1 MYDQRCHMYPVVRTA
16 PAFGEGTVGVA
27 MAGAFITEFQFF
39 KILGIRYSVISNWFN
54 FTEYPCAFCHEDFS
68 ISPISVAE
76 VADVI
81 VICT

>member
-1 MYDQRCHMYPVVRTA
+1 MYPVVRTA

-27 MAGAFITEFQFF
+27 VAGAFTTEFQFF
-39 KILGIRYSVISNWFN
+39 KILGIRYSVISNRFN
-54 FTEYPCAFCHEDFS
+54 FTDYRTPVTEYPCAFYHEHFL

-81 VICT
+81 VTCT